1 MTDDGRLV
9 VGETYTD
16 KGVPHTFAGKR
27 GSTHDGHDGRTYT
40 FEFADHPESRDGPG
54 EFGEL
59 ARNIVI
65 RRLPVAHI
73 DTIIEGVTDLG
84 ETDSETGRHLY
95 RADIFVHEGALH

>member
-1 MTDDGRLV
+1 MTDDDRLV
-9 VGETYTD
+9 VDETYTD
-16 KGVPHTFAGKR
+16 KGIPHKYAGKR
-27 GSTHDGHDGRTYT
+27 GSTHDGKDGRIYT
-40 FEFADHPESRDGPG
+40 FEFADHPESSDGPG

-73 DTIIEGVTDLG
+73 DTHIGGVTDLG

-95 RADIFVHEGALH
+95 RVGIFVHEGAFQ